1 LFEDAEIDLRPVL
14 TSGERPRV
22 LEVEPAF
29 DSYDFVDRNPEHA
42 SGTITVSG
50 ARE

>member
-1 LFEDAEIDLRPVL
+1 LFEDVQIDPEASFFRA
-14 TSGERPRV
+14 GEGPRA

-42 SGTITVSG
+42 SRSG
-50 ARE
+50 WWSEE